1 MPVVCRIA
9 VALFLIA
16 LAAPASAQVPGAWP
30 QRTVK
35 FILPLGAGSGA
46 DIGARLIA
54 DRLTAKWGQPVVV
67 ENRPGGDGVVAITT
81 FISAHDTHT
90 LLMAP
95 TSAFVHHPWM
105 IDKMPYDPQDLV
117 PIVRVSNTVVA
128 VVVPASL
135 GVNSFAELEALA
147 RKEPGKYNW
156 ATITGLFDLLFDSYK
171 KKTGL
176 QIENVPYR
184 NTVQA
189 ANDLGESRI
198 HIMMAAYAIVQPQI
212 QAGKLRM
219 IAISAPQRAPM
230 FPDVPTI
237 AEAGCPDMTIE
248 GLVGL
253 FGTRDVPAELRERI
267 ATDVREVL
275 ADPAVSGRL
284 TGTAQVVNPGGPA
297 AFAADIAKQRAQA
310 DEAGKILGIKPAVF

>member
-1 MPVVCRIA
+1 MLTICR
-9 VALFLIA
+9 VALA
-16 LAAPASAQVPGAWP
+16 LFVLGTALPASAQQAAWP

-35 FILPLGAGSGA
+35 FIVPLGPGSGV
-46 DIGARLIA
+46 DLGARLIA
-54 DRLTAKWGQPVVV
+54 DKLTLKWGQPVVI
-67 ENRPGGDGVVAITT
+67 ENRPGGDGVVAISTY
-81 FISAHDTHT
+81 IAAHDTHT

-95 TSAFVHHPWM
+95 SSAFVHHPWVN
-105 IDKMPYDPQDLV
+105 DKMPYDPRDIV
-117 PIVRVSNTVVA
+117 PIVRVTNTVVS

-135 GVNSFAELEALA
+135 NAGSFRELEALA

-156 ATITGLFDLLFDSYK
+156 ATITGLFDLLFDGYK

-189 ANDLGESRI
+189 ANDLGEGRI
-198 HIMMAAYAIVQPQI
+198 HLMMAAYAIVQPQI
-212 QAGKLRM
+212 HAGKLRM
-219 IAISAPQRAPM
+219 IAISAPKRVPM

-253 FGTRDVPAELRERI
+253 FGTREVPLELRERI
-267 ATDVREVL
+267 AADVREAL

-284 TGTAQVVNPGGPA
+284 TSTAQVVNPGGPKE
-297 AFAADIAKQRAQA
+297 FTADIDKQTAQA
-310 DEAGKILGIKPAVF
+310 AEAAKILGIKKAEF